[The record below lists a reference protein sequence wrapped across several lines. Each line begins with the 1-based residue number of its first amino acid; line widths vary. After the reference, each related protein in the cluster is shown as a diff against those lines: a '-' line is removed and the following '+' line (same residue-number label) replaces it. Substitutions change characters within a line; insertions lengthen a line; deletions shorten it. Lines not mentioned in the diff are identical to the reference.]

1 MKTLSFITLF
11 VVVSASAVST
21 MAQTTDPATFHGA
34 EATKP
39 RYRVAYQLNS
49 DDSLKILGTLRNIS
63 NALTD
68 PRLRGKLDVE
78 LVVHGSGVAV
88 YKKTSSFEKA
98 LANLQK
104 QGVILAMC
112 ENTMRAEKLSHDA
125 LFPFVSYVP
134 SGNGELIIREQEG
147 WAVIHP

>member
-1 MKTLSFITLF
+1 MRTIKLLIMSVFIGAAAP
-11 VVVSASAVST
+11 VV
-21 MAQTTDPATFHGA
+21 AQTINPADFHGA

-49 DDSLKILGTLRNIS
+49 NDSLKILGTLRNIN
-63 NALTD
+63 NALND
-68 PRLRGKLDVE
+68 PRLKGKLDVE
-78 LVVHGSGVAV
+78 LVVHGSGVAA
-88 YKKTSSFEKA
+88 YRKNSSYEKA
-98 LANLQK
+98 LAGLQK

-112 ENTMRAEKLSHDA
+112 ENTMRAEKISRDD
-125 LFPFVSYVP
+125 LFPFLSYVP